1 MSNTETLVLWL
12 LNLLAA
18 AGVVAWLWHYF
29 SPAAR
34 EQRRRDRNHGRVVSR
49 RHGPSVRLAVE
60 AEKPKKHL
68 LK

>member
-1 MSNTETLVLWL
+1 MSNTETLALWL

-18 AGVVAWLWHYF
+18 AGVGAWLWHYF

-34 EQRRRDRNHGRVVSR
+34 EQRRRDRSHGRVVSKAK
-49 RHGPSVRLAVE
+49 HPMIRLAVE
-60 AEKPKKHL
+60 AEKPTKHL